1 MQKCIREYSI
11 QYFNI
16 NYGMIKDAEMFSVH
30 FAQFVEFRIYMRK
43 IVYEFRHHLN
53 GINKKIPVSV
63 GILPKFLSSNGGKSL
78 FLHRLHVSYNYITL
92 YSYLINLL

>member
-30 FAQFVEFRIYMRK
+30 FAQFVEFRVYMRK
-43 IVYEFRHHLN
+43 VVYEFGHNLN
-53 GINKKIPVSV
+53 GIK
-63 GILPKFLSSNGGKSL
+63 
-78 FLHRLHVSYNYITL
+78 
-92 YSYLINLL
+92 